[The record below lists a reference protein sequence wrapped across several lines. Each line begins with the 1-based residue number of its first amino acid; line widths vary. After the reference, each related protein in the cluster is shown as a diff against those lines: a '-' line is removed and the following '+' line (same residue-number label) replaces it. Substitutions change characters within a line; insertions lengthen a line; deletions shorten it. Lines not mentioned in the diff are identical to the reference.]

1 MEESGSESQ
10 RSIRLIWAPVLL
22 YVLAIIVFYWLNIG
36 TTYQSQPLLLA
47 LNVLF
52 LISVSFL
59 IVYLATISYL
69 KTGAGS
75 LLFMGCGAL
84 FFAFANL
91 FGGILVNTPN
101 IALTIG
107 NTGYFL
113 TGLCFLGSALFAYA
127 QKPRAMRS
135 PGALGNMVLSYLI
148 VLFVVG
154 LLALSAWEGI
164 TPAFYVQ
171 GHGSTLLRQAVLDIV
186 AVEFVLASVCFGILY
201 RQSRTAFMIW
211 YSMGMLLIGLCM
223 VTLAISGAIWT
234 PLAWVARLG
243 IYVGGLYLFIAMW
256 NISESGGD
264 WRIPLERALYEVEEK
279 YRNIVETANE
289 GIVVVDTDI
298 RLTFVNKK
306 FADMM
311 GYKVDEMIGMSGY
324 KLFEDVEAGRAR
336 QEQRRKGIKGTPEVK
351 FICKDGSSIWIFA
364 NVTPMFDKGG
374 RFAGTLS
381 MVTDITDRKHAEEAL
396 RESELRLSQT
406 QKKLIEKI
414 NIDLDRRTTEL
425 RTLLDLLPISACM
438 TEDRDS
444 KTMYSNPIF
453 EDLLGIRRDSNMS
466 MSAPDDEKPSFRPFL
481 NGVELSP
488 DELPI
493 QQAIATGA
501 IVHDADFDIVRSD
514 GRIVNFHGHAAPL
527 YDEDGNVRGAIGAFE
542 DITQN
547 KHMTDELVK
556 ARDEL
561 ELRVRERTEELTKAN
576 VSLSRRVNELQVLFD
591 VLPISV
597 SISEDPECKT
607 MHANKAF
614 ENLVRVPA
622 GSNISQSA
630 PVDEKPSFKAFLNGR
645 EIPTEELPMQ
655 KAAATGKPV
664 MGSSFDAVCA
674 DGRIINFYGHAVP
687 LFDEEGKVRG
697 AVGVFDDVTERKRME
712 ETLRQSNETLEAF
725 FATSPGILT
734 IEDDEFRYL
743 KTDALTPTYFGLD
756 RQTIIG
762 KSVREL
768 APEFAEDYEAMMRR
782 VIDTGE
788 PVLNVEV
795 KSPVLARPG
804 EITYWQASYFRVP
817 INNGKYGIGIMG
829 VEITDIK
836 KAEKALDEARLQAE
850 LYLDLM
856 GHDIS
861 NMHQII
867 MGQLELANEI
877 IDAEGGLDAKGKG
890 LIETSLNTLN
900 RSARLIEN
908 VRNLQKLRHG
918 EFKDESID
926 INNLLSSIM
935 KEYEFM
941 LPLSSI
947 KFVGNGPCRVIANKL
962 LHDVFTN
969 LVGNAIKHSNGD
981 NIDININLESASE
994 NGKNYYK
1001 VSVADNGPGIP
1012 DDMKDKIFNRL
1023 QRGETKARGLGLGL
1037 YLVKSLM
1044 DSYHGRVWVEDRVE
1058 GDYTNG
1064 SRFVVLLPAMGDL
1077 NGS

>member
-1 MEESGSESQ
+1 MVSKPKSGKKAGVKNVAKCTRTEDALKQSEQRLKDILDSIQDGFFELDREYRCTYVNLKAAMQGGLEPEEYIGNCIWDIFPYARGTQFEAVYRGVMETRRPAHFEVKSPSMDMYYDISVYPSIIGISVFWRDITEPKRAEEALRKARDELEVRVKERTTELQ
-10 RSIRLIWAPVLL
+10 RSNDGLRAEIQERKKAEEALL
-22 YVLAIIVFYWLNIG
+22 
-36 TTYQSQPLLLA
+36 
-47 LNVLF
+47 
-52 LISVSFL
+52 
-59 IVYLATISYL
+59 
-69 KTGAGS
+69 
-75 LLFMGCGAL
+75 
-84 FFAFANL
+84 
-91 FGGILVNTPN
+91 
-101 IALTIG
+101 
-107 NTGYFL
+107 
-113 TGLCFLGSALFAYA
+113 
-127 QKPRAMRS
+127 
-135 PGALGNMVLSYLI
+135 
-148 VLFVVG
+148 
-154 LLALSAWEGI
+154 
-164 TPAFYVQ
+164 
-171 GHGSTLLRQAVLDIV
+171 
-186 AVEFVLASVCFGILY
+186 
-201 RQSRTAFMIW
+201 
-211 YSMGMLLIGLCM
+211 
-223 VTLAISGAIWT
+223 
-234 PLAWVARLG
+234 
-243 IYVGGLYLFIAMW
+243 
-256 NISESGGD
+256 ES
-264 WRIPLERALYEVEEK
+264 EEK
-279 YRNIVETANE
+279 YRCIVETANE
-289 GIVVVDTDI
+289 GIWMIDADART
-298 RLTFVNKK
+298 TFVNRVM
-306 FADMM
+306 ADML
-311 GYKVDEMIGMSGY
+311 GYAPEEMIG
-324 KLFEDVEAGRAR
+324 KLSYDFMDEETRAASRAR
-336 QEQRRKGIKGTPEVK
+336 FEERRQGARGSPEVK
-351 FICKDGSSIWIFA
+351 YIRKDGTPVWTISSS
-364 NVTPMFDKGG
+364 TPLLGG
-374 RFAGTLS
+374 DGRMTSILG
-381 MVTDITDRKHAEEAL
+381 MVTDITERKLAEDAL
-396 RESELRLSQT
+396 RESESRLSLVQN
-406 QKKLIEKI
+406 KIIEQL
-414 NIDLDRRTTEL
+414 NADLDRRTTEL
-425 RTLLDLLPISACM
+425 RTLLDLLPISACI

-444 KTMYSNPIF
+444 KTMYANPIM
-453 EDLLGIRRDSNMS
+453 EDLLGVQRESNMS
-466 MSAPDDEKPSFRPFL
+466 MSAPEDEIPNFKVLR
-481 NGVELSP
+481 NGVDLP
-488 DELPI
+488 ADELPI
-493 QQAIATGA
+493 QRAIATGM
-501 IVHDADFDIVRSD
+501 IVKDAEYDIVRSD
-514 GRIVNFHGHAAPL
+514 GRIVSFHGHAAPL
-527 YDEDGNVRGAIGAFE
+527 FDEEGNVRGAIGVFE
-542 DITQN
+542 DVTES
-547 KHMTDELVK
+547 KRAEEELCRS
-556 ARDEL
+556 RDEL
-561 ELRVRERTEELTKAN
+561 EQRVRERTVDLQRSNDTLLTKIEDIKRAEEKILRLN
-576 VSLSRRVNELQVLFD
+576 NDLKKRVDELQTLFGM
-591 VLPISV
+591 LPISV

-607 MHANKAF
+607 MTANKVF
-614 ENLVRVPA
+614 EELVRVPT

-630 PVDEKPSFKAFLNGR
+630 PADEKTSFKAFLNGR

-664 MGSSFDAVCA
+664 IGSSFDAVCM
-674 DGRIINFYGHAVP
+674 DGRIVNFYGHAVP

-712 ETLRQSNETLEAF
+712 EILRQSNETLEAF
-725 FATSPGILT
+725 FATSPGILN
-734 IEDDEFRYL
+734 IEDDEFRYI

-762 KSVREL
+762 RSVREL
-768 APEFAEDYEAMMRR
+768 APEFAGDYEAMMRR

-788 PVLNVEV
+788 PVLNVVV

-836 KAEKALDEARLQAE
+836 KAEKALGEAKLQSE

-877 IDAEGGLDAKGKG
+877 IDVEGGLDEKGKG

-926 INNLLSSIM
+926 INNLLSSVV

-941 LPLSSI
+941 LPPSSI